1 MAPYISPNPVLDIAP
16 TQTHI
21 VLRAPRK
28 FMHPAWVPR
37 QTLSGAFNAL
47 LDQFLDESGELP
59 IRDDIK
65 KKKKGGK
72 VEGVWIRSRQRLTED
87 SEIISSEEILEEDE
101 MIWWTW
107 DGRLVGFTEW

>member
-1 MAPYISPNPVLDIAP
+1 MTLYLYPNAVPGIAP

-28 FMHPAWVPR
+28 FMHPAWVPK
-37 QTLSGAFNAL
+37 QTLSGAFDAL
-47 LDQFLDESGELP
+47 LDQFLEESGERP
-59 IRDDIK
+59 RRDDVK
-65 KKKKGGK
+65 KRKKGGN

-87 SEIISSEEILEEDE
+87 SEIISSEEIPEEDE

-107 DGRLVGFTEW
+107 DGRLVGFADW